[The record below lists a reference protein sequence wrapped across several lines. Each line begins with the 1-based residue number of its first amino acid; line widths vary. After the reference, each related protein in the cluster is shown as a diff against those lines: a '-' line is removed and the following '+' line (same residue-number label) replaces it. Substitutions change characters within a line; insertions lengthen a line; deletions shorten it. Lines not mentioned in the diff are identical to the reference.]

1 MSRVSRVT
9 PSQTVLLCNM
19 STIPRVTPHPTSCIW
34 DHTSTV
40 CRESPLPRPCT
51 LGHMSIVLRV
61 TPPPRPSNQKHL
73 HIICMVTPPPRPY
86 TWNFTSIVSM
96 MNPSQTMHLGSHTH
110 SFQGD
115 LLSPCTGGYMT
126 TVSTFIPHIR
136 SFTWCHMATASLVN
150 PFIDPIHRG
159 TCP

>member
-1 MSRVSRVT
+1 
-9 PSQTVLLCNM
+9 M
-19 STIPRVTPHPTSCIW
+19 STIPRVTPHPRSCIW

-51 LGHMSIVLRV
+51 LGHTSIVLRV

-73 HIICMVTPPPRPY
+73 HTICMVTPPPRSY

-96 MNPSQTMHLGSHTH
+96 MNPSQTMCLGSHTH

-115 LLSPCTGGYMT
+115 SLPPCIGGYMT
-126 TVSTFIPHIR
+126 IVSTFTPHIR
-136 SFTWCHMATASLVN
+136 SFTWCHMATDSLLN
-150 PFIDPIHRG
+150 PFIDFIHRV

>member
-1 MSRVSRVT
+1 
-9 PSQTVLLCNM
+9 M
-19 STIPRVTPHPTSCIW
+19 STIPRVTPHPRSCIW

-51 LGHMSIVLRV
+51 LGHTSIVLRV

-73 HIICMVTPPPRPY
+73 HTICLVTPAPRSY

-96 MNPSQTMHLGSHTH
+96 MNPFQTMCLGSHTH

-115 LLSPCTGGYMT
+115 PLPPCIGGYMT
-126 TVSTFIPHIR
+126 IVPMFTPHIR
-136 SFTWCHMATASLVN
+136 SFTRCHMATVSLMN
-150 PFIDPIHRG
+150 PFIDPIHRV